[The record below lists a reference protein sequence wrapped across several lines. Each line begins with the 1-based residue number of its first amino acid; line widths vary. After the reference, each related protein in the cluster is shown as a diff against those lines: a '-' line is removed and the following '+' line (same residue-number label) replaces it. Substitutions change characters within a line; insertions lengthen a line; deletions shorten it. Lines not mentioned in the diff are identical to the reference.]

1 MASKNVKIP
10 IELLEIVEKRGN
22 GRPPG
27 ETLLDIVKDYVDI
40 ENYVRSLKLKQTG
53 NERVSEVIKRYY
65 DQQDS
70 NIDEVKTSIEELKSL
85 VKGLDKFYTKF
96 SNGKG

>member
-1 MASKNVKIP
+1 MTSKNVKIP
-10 IELLEIVEKRGN
+10 LELLEIIEKRGN

-27 ETLLDIVKDYVDI
+27 ETLLEIVKDYVEI

-53 NERVSEVIKRYY
+53 NERVSEVIRRYY

-70 NIDEVKTSIEELKSL
+70 NINEVKNSIDELKSL
-85 VKGLDKFYTKF
+85 VKGLEIFYTKF
-96 SNGKG
+96 GKGKG

>member
-1 MASKNVKIP
+1 MTSKNVKLP
-10 IELLEIVEKRGN
+10 QELVEIIEKRSN
-22 GRPPG
+22 GRTPG

-53 NERVSEVIKRYY
+53 KERVSEAIIRYY

-70 NIDEVKTSIEELKSL
+70 NIDEVKKSIDELKSL
-85 VKGLDKFYTKF
+85 VKGLEIFYTKF
-96 SNGKG
+96 GKGKG

>member
-1 MASKNVKIP
+1 MTSKNVKLP
-10 IELLEIVEKRGN
+10 QELVEIIEKRIN

-27 ETLLDIVKDYVDI
+27 ETLLEIVKDYVDI

-53 NERVSEVIKRYY
+53 KERVSEVIIRYY

-70 NIDEVKTSIEELKSL
+70 NIDEVKKSIEELKSL
-85 VKGLDKFYTKF
+85 VKGLKIFYTKF
-96 SNGKG
+96 GKGK